1 MMDVWQISWE
11 LIKLA
16 VLPLCLYYFQ
26 RMQNRRDA
34 EAKARDAKREKE
46 FAERKRELEEQQK
59 KNTEIQF
66 LMMERMDSVCDMT
79 QMMAKKLHDAGIIN
93 GDLEEMNQ
101 KYAGLNSQ
109 YESSIKS
116 LALKVLNKSQD

>member
-1 MMDVWQISWE
+1 MDVWQISWE
-11 LIKLA
+11 FIKLA

-26 RMQNRRDA
+26 RMQNQRDA

-93 GDLEEMNQ
+93 GDLEEMNK
-101 KYAGLNSQ
+101 KYAGLNSK
-109 YESSIKS
+109 YEYSIKS
-116 LALKVLNKSQD
+116 LALKVLNKSQN

>member
-1 MMDVWQISWE
+1 MDVWQISWE
-11 LIKLA
+11 FIKLA

-34 EAKARDAKREKE
+34 EAKERDAKREKE
-46 FAERKRELEEQQK
+46 FAERKRDLEEQQK

-93 GDLEEMNQ
+93 GDLKELDEENKKLNE
-101 KYAGLNSQ
+101 KYN
-109 YESSIKS
+109 ENIKK
-116 LALKVLNKSQD
+116 LAMEVLRSK